1 MRATGASRY
10 TGVAVEGRVD
20 MACPESTSPNP
31 DGRTGLG
38 VLGKLTVA
46 ALVRPAADVW
56 ARPELRLFVTA
67 AAWNN
72 ALKGAGGVGLD
83 PNAQPSANPF
93 ATDNV
98 GLTAGVQMESWW

>member
-1 MRATGASRY
+1 MVR
-10 TGVAVEGRVD
+10 
-20 MACPESTSPNP
+20 PESTSPNP
-31 DGRTGLG
+31 DGGTGLG

-46 ALVRPAADVW
+46 ALVRPAADFW

-67 AAWNN
+67 AAWNS
-72 ALKGAGGVGLD
+72 ALKGAGGVGFD

-93 ATDNV
+93 ASDNA